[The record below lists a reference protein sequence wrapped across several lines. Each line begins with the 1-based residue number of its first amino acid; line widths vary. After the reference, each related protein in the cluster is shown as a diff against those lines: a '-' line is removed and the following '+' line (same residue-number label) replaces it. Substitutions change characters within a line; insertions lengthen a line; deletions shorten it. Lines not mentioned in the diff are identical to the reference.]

1 MITVNGLQVG
11 SMKFSGGEMNPH
23 LPTGLK
29 SGEMNVIAWCQSS
42 DDIMEM
48 LLVMNA
54 IKNQFGSVPIRLLI
68 PYLPYARQDRV
79 CAIGEAIGTEVIA
92 NLLPD
97 NAVIISVDIHNEAA
111 PFLSAAIHH
120 YTLTHIMERNNYS
133 SVFPPGC
140 VLVAPDK
147 GATNKVKDLAKHIS
161 RRWIQGDKVRDPKTG
176 ALSGFS
182 VDDGGNSIEGCH
194 LVVVDDICDGGGTFI
209 GLGEELNKLK
219 PKSMDLYVT
228 HGIFSKGYDKLLEIY
243 TTIHT
248 TDTFIRNHPKVI
260 NVLNI
265 LKDV

>member
-1 MITVNGLQVG
+1 MYTLNHIFSNTV
-11 SMKFSGGEMNPH
+11 SGYP
-23 LPTGLK
+23 
-29 SGEMNVIAWCQSS
+29 
-42 DDIMEM
+42 
-48 LLVMNA
+48 
-54 IKNQFGSVPIRLLI
+54 
-68 PYLPYARQDRV
+68 DRK
-79 CAIGEAIGTEVIA
+79 
-92 NLLPD
+92 L
-97 NAVIISVDIHNEAA
+97 IISV
-111 PFLSAAIHH
+111 
-120 YTLTHIMERNNYS
+120 
-133 SVFPPGC
+133 FPAGC

-147 GATNKVKDLAKHIS
+147 GATAKVAALANLLQH
-161 RRWIQGDKVRDPKTG
+161 RWIQGDKVRDPKTG

-182 VDDGGNSIEGCH
+182 VDDDGKSIEGCH